1 MNLEVTKLPESRVA
15 LKIELEPKE
24 VDQALDRT
32 YKSLLQRL
40 NVPGFRRGKAPRP
53 VVERMVGHEFF
64 LHEATDEAVR
74 WAYRKAIDQE
84 NITPIAEADI
94 QPGDNGDEHV
104 TPGTSFRFDVTV
116 SIKPVVQ
123 LPDYASLHV
132 ERQQVEVDESDV
144 DVLLHELQQRNATLE
159 PVVRPAQTGDVITM
173 NVNGTVAGEEV
184 LNRENFD
191 LDLSTET
198 EDTPH
203 PALPGLAELLV
214 DSNRG
219 DIREIPLPLPDLY
232 ADQELAGKTLFLRIL
247 VKEIKRRV
255 LPDLDDEFAQ
265 SITDLQTLDELCER
279 LRNNIELQRRM
290 EADEKLVGDSIEAV
304 TSRTFIEIPPMLIE
318 EETTRMLEELQE
330 TFERAHLSFETYL
343 ETANQS
349 ESDVRN
355 DMRDTATSNVKT
367 SLVIGAIADAESIE
381 VSGAEI
387 NSALDDLLRN
397 PEFSESERRR
407 LRTSSDVRTGL
418 RNRIRR
424 RRAVLR
430 LVELVSG
437 EEDISTEAAETA
449 ADQTGANADEAQENL
464 AVEVAG

>member
-1 MNLEVTKLPESRVA
+1 MNVEVIKLPESRVA
-15 LKIELEPKE
+15 LKIELAPQE
-24 VDQALDRT
+24 VEQALDRT

-94 QPGDNGDEHV
+94 QPGEEGDEHIV
-104 TPGTSFRFDVTV
+104 VGAPFHFEATV
-116 SIKPVVQ
+116 AIKPEVQ

-132 ERQQVEVDESDV
+132 ERQQVDVAESDV
-144 DVLLHELQQRNATLE
+144 DALLHELQQRNATLE
-159 PVVRPAQTGDVITM
+159 PVVRPAQIGDVLTM
-173 NVNGTVAGEEV
+173 NVNGKLAGEEV
-184 LNRENFD
+184 LNREDYD
-191 LDLSTET
+191 LDLSAET
-198 EDTPH
+198 EDNPH
-203 PALPGLAELLV
+203 PALPGLGALLIGA
-214 DSNRG
+214 NRG

-232 ADQELAGKTLFLRIL
+232 ADQELAGKTLFLRVL
-247 VKEIKRRV
+247 VKEIKRRA

-265 SITDLQTLDELCER
+265 SISDLQTLVELRER
-279 LRNNIELQRRM
+279 LRNNIELQRKV

-304 TSRTFIEIPPMLIE
+304 TSRTFIEIPSVLVE
-318 EETTRMLEELQE
+318 EETKRMLDELHE

-343 ETANQS
+343 ESAKQS
-349 ESDVRN
+349 ESDVRSE
-355 DMRDTATSNVKT
+355 MRETATRNVKT

-381 VSGAEI
+381 ISGAEI
-387 NSALDDLLRN
+387 SSALDDLLRSA
-397 PEFSESERRR
+397 EFSESERRR
-407 LRTSSDVRTGL
+407 LRTSSDVRSGL

-424 RRAVLR
+424 RRAVQR

-437 EEDISTEAAETA
+437 EENFSAEAAESVA
-449 ADQTGANADEAQENL
+449 EQTGASADETQENL